1 MAVVLKRNT
10 EHKNTQHIIP
20 FEILHSQDAFHYV
33 AHTQLADREHYSW
46 RPYVTRRQGLLKS
59 LPVSA
64 ASVLELRQVL
74 SDSPSSLE

>member
-1 MAVVLKRNT
+1 MAVVLKHNT

-46 RPYVTRRQGLLKS
+46 RYVTQEEISRI
-59 LPVSA
+59 PVDVLRSA
-64 ASVLELRQVL
+64 MSGVQQ
-74 SDSPSSLE
+74 